1 MPALPSVNF
10 VHRRGKC
17 ATPTGQTVAE
27 LMIGMYL
34 VSVAVA
40 MMRGSSSV
48 RARVQRYRFSILG
61 RGRATRFERQFCD
74 AGFVEFAET
83 GRDHLIVLRFSSGG
97 QGQLET
103 GAAPEPECDA
113 GILGRM
119 RGGEITRVVVVLH
132 VLAVGLQ
139 DARIGAGLREDFA
152 QHRQIQSERFAE
164 AETFG

>member
-74 AGFVEFAET
+74 AGFVEFAEADT
-83 GRDHLIVLRFSSGG
+83 VG
-97 QGQLET
+97 ET
-103 GAAPEPECDA
+103 GGVDIHP
-113 GILGRM
+113 
-119 RGGEITRVVVVLH
+119 H
-132 VLAVGLQ
+132 V
-139 DARIGAGLREDFA
+139 D
-152 QHRQIQSERFAE
+152 ERFDFRGLACRPHE
-164 AETFG
+164 SQRRAHLVEDELHGVE